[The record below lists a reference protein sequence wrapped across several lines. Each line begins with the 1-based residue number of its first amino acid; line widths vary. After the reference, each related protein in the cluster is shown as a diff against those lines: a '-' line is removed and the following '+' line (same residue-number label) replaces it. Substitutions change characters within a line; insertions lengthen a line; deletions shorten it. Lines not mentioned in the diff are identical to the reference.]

1 MGGNGFLD
9 WLCNRSI
16 QVGLIYYLNTAS
28 VGGHFKRDIEFSNRR
43 NNILLS
49 GLVPDS
55 RILFQGRQTKRL
67 ILSYSFQAFYLVKQ
81 SFYNIL

>member
-28 VGGHFKRDIEFSNRR
+28 VGWHFKRDIEFSNRR
-43 NNILLS
+43 NNILLR
-49 GLVPDS
+49 LRPRF
-55 RILFQGRQTKRL
+55 RIILLGEVNKTFNTQLFFSDFLFG
-67 ILSYSFQAFYLVKQ
+67 
-81 SFYNIL
+81 